1 MWNGMKAGSSET
13 GGGVLVL
20 HKTLD
25 ILENILGYDGKSKQA
40 GVKLS
45 DLARA
50 VNMPKATVYRILSTL
65 ESRGFL
71 DRGSDGGYRVA
82 RKLFDLQQPFPIEQV
97 LNRVAQPRM
106 EELAKSC
113 RETVNLGILDGG
125 EVVVIN
131 TVESSQSVRM
141 TSKVGNRRH
150 LHSTA
155 IGKVLLAALPEKEML
170 RLLRLKGLPR
180 LTPYTIVSRIALM
193 TELERVRERGYAI
206 DGQENELDGR
216 CIGAPV
222 TGPDDQVIAALSIS
236 GPVFRMDVNRARSL
250 APKLKQACAA
260 ISAAVSS

>member
-1 MWNGMKAGSSET
+1 MKAGSSEA
-13 GGGVLVL
+13 GGVLVL
-20 HKTLD
+20 HKALD
-25 ILENILGYDGKSKQA
+25 ILETILGDEGKNQTG

-71 DRGSDGGYRVA
+71 DRGSGGGYRVA
-82 RKLFDLQQPFPIEQV
+82 RKLFDLQQPFPLEQI
-97 LNRVAQPRM
+97 LHRVAQPRL

-131 TVESSQSVRM
+131 TVESPQAVRM

-155 IGKVLLAALPEKEML
+155 IGKVLLAALPEKEMM

-193 TELERVRERGYAI
+193 TELERVLERGYAI
-206 DGQENELDGR
+206 DGQENELEGR
-216 CIGAPV
+216 CIAAPV
-222 TGPDDQVIAALSIS
+222 TGPDGRVVAALSIS
-236 GPVFRMDVNRARSL
+236 GPVFRMDLSRARLL
-250 APKLKQACAA
+250 APKLKQTCAA
-260 ISAAVSS
+260 ISAAIRD

>member
-1 MWNGMKAGSSET
+1 MKTGTTET
-13 GGGVLVL
+13 SGVLVL

-25 ILENILGYDGKSKQA
+25 ILENIKDKPV

-50 VNMPKATVYRILSTL
+50 VDMPKATVYRILATL

-71 DRGSDGGYRVA
+71 DRGEDGGYRMA
-82 RKLFDLQQPFPIEQV
+82 RKLFDLQQRHPIEQI
-97 LNRVAQPRM
+97 LNRVAPPRM

-131 TVESSQSVRM
+131 TVESPQTIRM
-141 TSKVGNRRH
+141 SSKVGNRRSI
-150 LHSTA
+150 HSTA

-180 LTPYTIVSRIALM
+180 LTPYTKVSRVALLA
-193 TELERVRERGYAI
+193 ELDRIRERGYAI
-206 DGQENELDGR
+206 DDQENELDGR

-222 TGPDDQVIAALSIS
+222 LGPDGRVVAALSIS
-236 GPVFRMDVNRARSL
+236 GPVFRMDLNRTRSL

-260 ISAAVSS
+260 ISAAARG

>member
-1 MWNGMKAGSSET
+1 MKAGSTENS
-13 GGGVLVL
+13 GVLVL

-25 ILENILGYDGKSKQA
+25 ILENIKDKSA

-50 VNMPKATVYRILSTL
+50 VAMPKATVYRIVATL

-71 DRGSDGGYRVA
+71 DRGEDGGYRMA
-82 RKLFDLQQPFPIEQV
+82 RKLFDLQQRQPIEQI
-97 LNRVAQPRM
+97 LNRVAPPMM
-106 EELAKSC
+106 EDLAKSC

-125 EVVVIN
+125 EVVVVN
-131 TVESSQSVRM
+131 TVESPQTIRM
-141 TSKVGNRRH
+141 SSKVGNRRCIH
-150 LHSTA
+150 TTA

-180 LTPYTIVSRIALM
+180 LTPYTLVNRPALL

-206 DGQENELDGR
+206 DNQENELDGR

-222 TGPDDQVIAALSIS
+222 LGPDGRVVAALSIS
-236 GPVFRMDVNRARSL
+236 GPVFRMDLNRARSL
-250 APKLKQACAA
+250 APKLKQICTA
-260 ISAAVSS
+260 ISAAARG

>member
-1 MWNGMKAGSSET
+1 MKAGSSET
-13 GGGVLVL
+13 GGVLVL

-25 ILENILGYDGKSKQA
+25 ILENILGYDGKNKSA

-71 DRGSDGGYRVA
+71 DRGSGGGYRVA
-82 RKLFDLQQPFPIEQV
+82 RKLFDLQQPFPLEQI

-131 TVESSQSVRM
+131 TVESSQAVRM

-155 IGKVLLAALPEKEML
+155 IGKVLLAAMPEKEMI
-170 RLLRLKGLPR
+170 RLVRLKGLPR

-222 TGPDDQVIAALSIS
+222 TGPDGRVVAALSIS
-236 GPVFRMDVNRARSL
+236 GPVFRMDVSRARSL

-260 ISAAVSS
+260 ISAAVSN